1 MSKKINNLV
10 SALTSSSSGRL
21 QPATNNRRNRRRRQR
36 RRRFAERRV
45 PRGILAGYGSALT
58 SSFYTSHEGDGC
70 RVRGLDLVST
80 PLTQGYNISYFI
92 TANPAT
98 WNGTRI
104 SAVAHGFQNY
114 RPLRFVIHYR
124 PQVGSTSN
132 TSVFIGTVWQSNSI
146 YSRESIEPSL
156 LTSPG
161 GTYLPAWQ
169 SSTSV
174 VPLGDKL
181 PQRMFP
187 IRDPEFDVVPF
198 AVVARS
204 SNGNS
209 SADSVELPGR
219 IFIEYDYLFEN
230 AIGSTNV
237 SLLAT
242 VQEQELQA
250 GEPRQAQNGWIVD
263 YSNITPTSLYPLFTH
278 LSWDYTSA
286 TECNFRLNGTTVGE
300 KTPPAI
306 ALVYTQGESAR

>member
-1 MSKKINNLV
+1 MSKNINKLM
-10 SALTSSSSGRL
+10 SALSSPSSGL
-21 QPATNNRRNRRRRQR
+21 QNTRNSNRRRRRRRNRRTV
-36 RRRFAERRV
+36 ERRV

-58 SSFYTSHEGDGC
+58 SSFYTAHEGDGC

-80 PLTQGYNISYFI
+80 PLTQGFNISYFI

-98 WNGTRI
+98 WAGTRI
-104 SAVAHGFQNY
+104 SAVALGFQNY
-114 RPLRFVIHYR
+114 RPLKFVIHYR
-124 PQVGSTSN
+124 PQVGSTSM
-132 TSVFIGTVWQSNSI
+132 TSVFIGTIWQNNSI

-174 VPLGDKL
+174 VPLGGRL

-187 IRDPEFDVVPF
+187 IRDPEFAVVPF

-219 IFIEYDYLFEN
+219 IFIEYDYMFDN
-230 AIGSTNV
+230 AIGTTSQTQNAV
-237 SLLAT
+237 I
-242 VQEQELQA
+242 VQQTLQV
-250 GEPRQAQNGWIVD
+250 GQPRQAQSGWIVD
-263 YSNITPTSLYPLFTH
+263 YANQTPENAYPLFTH
-278 LSWDYTSA
+278 LTWDYTSA
-286 TECNFRLNGTTVGE
+286 TACAWRINGTTSAD
-300 KTPPAI
+300 KDPPVE
-306 ALVYTQGESAR
+306 ALVYTQGGSAR